1 MDAWIKGKTR
11 CTSGIAQNQESIPMD
26 WDSNANWKRQIERV
40 LNRLGSMVTGN
51 QRFQA
56 DRIADVI
63 EQIDEL
69 RQELKRVADRQDKIA
84 EFIRANIPKKEGE

>member
-1 MDAWIKGKTR
+1 
-11 CTSGIAQNQESIPMD
+11 MD
-26 WDSNANWKRQIERV
+26 WDSNATWKRQIERT
-40 LNRLGSMVTGN
+40 LNRLGSMVTGK
-51 QRFQA
+51 QKFQA

-84 EFIRANIPKKEGE
+84 EFVRANVKKQEEES

>member
-1 MDAWIKGKTR
+1 M
-11 CTSGIAQNQESIPMD
+11 E
-26 WDSNANWKRQIERV
+26 WDSNAAWKRQIERT

-51 QRFQA
+51 QKFQA

-84 EFIRANIPKKEGE
+84 EFIRANVGKGSDAAKETQ

>member
-1 MDAWIKGKTR
+1 
-11 CTSGIAQNQESIPMD
+11 MD
-26 WDSNANWKRQIERV
+26 WDSNATWKRQIERT

-51 QRFQA
+51 QKFQA

-84 EFIRANIPKKEGE
+84 EFVRQNVVTKKEE

>member
-1 MDAWIKGKTR
+1 M
-11 CTSGIAQNQESIPMD
+11 E
-26 WDSNANWKRQIERV
+26 WDSNAAWKRQIERT

-51 QRFQA
+51 QKFQA

-84 EFIRANIPKKEGE
+84 EFIRANIPKSRGESGE

>member
-1 MDAWIKGKTR
+1 
-11 CTSGIAQNQESIPMD
+11 MD
-26 WDSNANWKRQIERV
+26 WDSNAAWKRQIERT

-51 QRFQA
+51 QKFQA

-84 EFIRANIPKKEGE
+84 EFIRANIPNSRGESGE

>member
-1 MDAWIKGKTR
+1 M
-11 CTSGIAQNQESIPMD
+11 E
-26 WDSNANWKRQIERV
+26 WDSNAAWKRQIERT

-51 QRFQA
+51 QKFHA

-84 EFIRANIPKKEGE
+84 EFIRANIPKSCGESGE

>member
-1 MDAWIKGKTR
+1 
-11 CTSGIAQNQESIPMD
+11 MD
-26 WDSNANWKRQIERV
+26 WDSNATWKRQIERT

-51 QRFQA
+51 QKFQA

-84 EFIRANIPKKEGE
+84 EFIRANIPKSCGESGE

>member
-1 MDAWIKGKTR
+1 M
-11 CTSGIAQNQESIPMD
+11 E
-26 WDSNANWKRQIERV
+26 WDSNAIWKRQIERT

-51 QRFQA
+51 QKFQA

-84 EFIRANIPKKEGE
+84 EFIRANVGKGSDAAKETQ

>member
-1 MDAWIKGKTR
+1 
-11 CTSGIAQNQESIPMD
+11 MD
-26 WDSNANWKRQIERV
+26 WDSNATWKRQIERT

-51 QRFQA
+51 QKFQA

-63 EQIDEL
+63 EQVDEL

-84 EFIRANIPKKEGE
+84 EFVRQNVVTKKEE